1 MGLFYCIFKKQT
13 TWKRVCN
20 FYKNSKSNTT
30 MKKIKWGIL
39 GAGWIA
45 EKFVSDFKLVNNGEV
60 IAVGSRS
67 LDKAKDFASKMNIPK
82 SYGSYKELV
91 SDKEIDIIYVATT
104 HNFHFEHSKLCFENG
119 KHVLCEKPVTVNASE
134 FLKLIALAKSKNL
147 YYMEAMWTPFLPA
160 IKKAQE
166 WIEQGKIGEVEII
179 QANFG
184 FPASPEFK
192 VRLFDINL
200 AGGGLLDVGIYP
212 LTIIEMFAKSEI
224 QTLNCIANFANTGV
238 DETLAIQM
246 EYKNGIKGQMVCSIK
261 NRLKNDTFICG
272 SKGMIQITNFWM
284 SKKAILTIGDTE
296 EIFIDETDTMGYNCE
311 AVSVNLDLIDG
322 KMENPIMP
330 LSRSLKM
337 MQLMDTIREKIGL
350 KYPFE

>member
-1 MGLFYCIFKKQT
+1 
-13 TWKRVCN
+13 
-20 FYKNSKSNTT
+20 

-45 EKFVSDFKLVNNGEV
+45 EKFVADFKLVNNGEV
-60 IAVGSRS
+60 IAVASRS
-67 LDKAKDFASKMNIPK
+67 LEKAQTFAKKMNLQK
-82 SYGSYKELV
+82 AYGSYEELV
-91 SDKEIDIIYVATT
+91 SNKEIDIIYVATT
-104 HNFHFEHSKLCFENG
+104 HNFHFKHTKLCFEHG
-119 KHVLCEKPVTVNASE
+119 KHVLCEKPVTVNTEE
-134 FLKLIALAKSKNL
+134 FQQLVTLAKSKNL
-147 YYMEAMWTPFLPA
+147 FYMEAMWTPFLPA

-166 WIEQGKIGEVEII
+166 WVEQGKIGEVEVI

-212 LTIIEMFAKSEI
+212 LTMIELFTKSEI

-238 DETLAIQM
+238 DETLAIQL
-246 EYKNGIKGQMVCSIK
+246 EYTNGTKGQMVCSIK

-272 SKGMIQITNFWM
+272 SKGFIQISNFWM
-284 SKKAILTIGDTE
+284 AKKAILTVGDTE
-296 EIFIDETDTMGYNCE
+296 EIFIDETETMGYNCE
-311 AVSVNLDLIDG
+311 AVAVNQDILNG
-322 KMENPIMP
+322 KTENQIMP

-337 MQLMDTIREKIGL
+337 MKLMDTIREKIGL